1 MKKLTLILMLLGTI
15 LSATGQ
21 QMPMFTQYMH
31 NPYVLNP
38 AAAGETINTQAMLGY
53 RNQWTGFE
61 GAPKTYYFSMHG
73 ALGDVKTRK
82 NRSPRSGRGQAAS
95 LGHYHSVG
103 GYAFVDQTGPISH
116 SGVYLSY
123 AYHLEINAGM
133 HLSMGFFAGGL
144 QYVLDADEIRLA
156 NNSNDL
162 DQALGEGRQAEFLP
176 DASLGVYL
184 HSSEFFLG
192 LSARQILQN
201 KFQFND
207 LIEDKYSK
215 LVNHLYLTAGY
226 NFQVTREWVVQ
237 PSTLLKYSQPSELQ
251 MDLNVKAIYNQMM
264 WAGISYRSGESFSGL
279 LGFTLQ
285 ESLTLGYSY
294 DYGIRDIGSLHSGS
308 HEIILGYTFE
318 GNSSRYRRRRR

>member
-1 MKKLTLILMLLGTI
+1 MKRLVLLFGLLGVTWV
-15 LSATGQ
+15 AWGQ

-38 AAAGETINTQAMLGY
+38 AAAGNSIDTEAMLGY

-61 GAPKTYYFSMHG
+61 GAPKTYYLSMHG
-73 ALGDVKTRK
+73 AIGSVKTRK
-82 NRSPRSGRGQAAS
+82 NRSPRSGRGQKAS

-116 SGVYLSY
+116 SGIYLSY
-123 AYHLEINAGM
+123 AYHLEIDAGM
-133 HLSMGFFAGGL
+133 HLSMGVFAGGL

-162 DQALGEGRQAEFLP
+162 DEALGEGRQAEFLP
-176 DASLGVYL
+176 DASLGLYL
-184 HSSEFFLG
+184 HSSEFFVG

-226 NFQVTREWVVQ
+226 NIQVNRNWMVQ
-237 PSTLLKYSQPSELQ
+237 PSTMVKYSQAADVQ
-251 MDLNVKAIYNQMM
+251 VDLNVKAVYNEMM
-264 WAGISYRSGESFSGL
+264 WAGISYRNSESISGL

-294 DYGIRDIGSLHSGS
+294 DYGIKEIGNLHSGS

-318 GNSSRYRRRRR
+318 GNSSRYKRRRR